1 MLNQLTVF
9 IQNTEGRLAQLCRV
23 LADNGIN
30 MHSLYVAD
38 TVDFGVARIFCDT
51 PRAARKALNNAGFR
65 VTVIPVIGVKV
76 PNRKGGL
83 ADLLELIDSTG
94 VNIEYGYCFS
104 VNQEYAIDV
113 LKVDDD
119 HNDMEAILEKAGYEL
134 VKKEE
139 IYQRD

>member
-9 IQNTEGRLAQLCRV
+9 MQNTEGRLSQMCRV
-23 LADNGIN
+23 LADNDIN
-30 MHSLYVAD
+30 MHSLFVAD
-38 TVDFGVARIFCDT
+38 TVDFGVVRIFCDT

-65 VTVIPVIGVKV
+65 VSVIPVVGVKV

-83 ADLLELIDSTG
+83 AGLMECIDKTG

-104 VNQEYAIDV
+104 VNEDYAINI
-113 LKVDDD
+113 LKVDDTG
-119 HNDMEAILEKAGYEL
+119 LENALVDAGFEL

>member
-9 IQNTEGRLAQLCRV
+9 MQNTEGRLSQMCRV
-23 LADNGIN
+23 LADNDIN
-30 MHSLYVAD
+30 MHSLFIAD
-38 TVDFGVARIFCDT
+38 TVDFGVVRVFCDK
-51 PRAARKALNNAGFR
+51 PRAARKALNAAGFR
-65 VTVIPVIGVKV
+65 VNVIPVVGVKV

-83 ADLLELIDSTG
+83 AELMEAIDKTG

-104 VNQEYAIDV
+104 VNDEYAIDV
-113 LKVDDD
+113 LKADDTGV
-119 HNDMEAILEKAGYEL
+119 ERILEQAGFEI